1 MLIIEPK
8 LPGKFSE
15 ITARFDKKTRLDD
28 YPANAYKYAEL
39 DKYSKK
45 EVHEIA
51 EDVLDKSRL
60 SLETAQ
66 DKLWASKKY
75 GVLIVLQGM
84 DTAGKDG
91 TIRHVM
97 SGVNPQGCRVQCFKT
112 PTTEEHAHDFLWR
125 YGKVLPERGE
135 IVIFNRSHYEDVLA
149 VKVHPEYM
157 EALPKELVDDCS
169 PEFWQNR
176 YQDISAWERHLARNG
191 VLVLKFFLHIS
202 KNEQKRRLLE
212 RIDIEE
218 KNWKISPADLKER
231 TFWDQYT
238 TAFEDAITNTSR
250 MFAPWIIVPANDKK
264 IARAIV
270 ADVIAKAIDNLDI
283 EYPEVSQA
291 QKDSLQEARRQLESE
306 Q

>member
-1 MLIIEPK
+1 MLIVKPK
-8 LPGKFSE
+8 LPGKFAE
-15 ITARFDKKTRLDD
+15 ITAGFDKKTRLTD
-28 YPANAYKYAEL
+28 YHANAYKYAEL

-45 EVHEIA
+45 EIHEIA

-112 PTTEEHAHDFLWR
+112 PTAEEHAHDFLWR
-125 YGKVLPERGE
+125 YSKVLPERGE

-157 EALPKELVDDCS
+157 ETLPAELVDNYS
-169 PEFWQNR
+169 PEFWENR

-191 VLVLKFFLHIS
+191 IVVLKFFLHIS

-212 RIDIEE
+212 RIEIDE

-231 TFWDQYT
+231 TFWDGYI

-250 MFAPWIIVPANDKK
+250 AYAPWIIVPANDKK

-270 ADVIAKAIDNLDI
+270 ADIIAKAIDNLDI
-283 EYPEVSQA
+283 EYPKVSKA
-291 QKDSLQEARRQLESE
+291 QKDDLQKAKRQLEKE
-306 Q
+306 

>member
-1 MLIIEPK
+1 MLIIKPK

-15 ITARFDKKTRLDD
+15 IIAQFDKKTRLDD
-28 YPANAYKYAEL
+28 YHANAYKYEAL
-39 DKYSKK
+39 QKYSKT
-45 EVHEIA
+45 EVHDIA
-51 EDVLDKSRL
+51 DEVLEQSRAY
-60 SLETAQ
+60 LEMAQ

-97 SGVNPQGCRVQCFKT
+97 SGVNPQGCRVQCFKV

-125 YGKVLPERGE
+125 YSRVLPERGE

-157 EALPKELVDDCS
+157 EQLPAELVDNYSHD
-169 PEFWQNR
+169 FWQNR

-191 VLVLKFFLHIS
+191 VVVLKFFLHIS

-212 RIDIEE
+212 RIYLTE
-218 KNWKISPADLKER
+218 KNWKISPADLIER
-231 TFWDQYT
+231 GFWDEYT
-238 TAFEDAITNTSR
+238 AAFEAAITNTNR
-250 MFAPWIIVPANDKK
+250 PYAPWIIVPANDKK
-264 IARAIV
+264 VARAIV
-270 ADVIAKAIDNLDI
+270 ADAIATAIDNLDI
-283 EYPEVSQA
+283 DYPKVSRAEQD
-291 QKDSLQEARRQLESE
+291 KLQEAKRQLENE
-306 Q
+306 